1 MTPLPLSDL
10 PPGPDTL
17 VLCAT
22 PRLAAAL
29 RQRHAHLQAEQ
40 GRTRWDALDCR
51 TLAQWLAALRE
62 DWLLR
67 GAPDALLRRPL
78 TSFQERTVWETVIR
92 QRLGTEAGPLF
103 DIAALAQSAQEAHEW
118 QEVWQVRPD
127 RATLTEEH
135 RQFQQWR
142 NDFQAWCQQHG
153 WTTPHELDA
162 ATMAAVIAD
171 PAAVRLPAR
180 LVLAGFHRQ
189 PPGVQAWLQAL
200 QARSHEVL
208 TLADEPRADRIDV
221 FSYPDAAAEC
231 LAAALWA
238 QARLDADPQAE
249 LAIVAPNLADLRL
262 PLQDT
267 LEDVLAPGLLRAS
280 QAEAARPFNI
290 SLGQPLADHPL
301 VGAALALLEVLA
313 RPHSLT
319 QATLSALLR
328 HPYWSDPAEAAV
340 RAQAEALA
348 RTALPVSTDL
358 QALCRWLAD
367 GANAVRR
374 QAPALIGHAEALH
387 ALATSVNGARRLPSQ
402 WAPDLVPWLQQAG
415 WLHKRKLGSHEFQ
428 ARQAFMETVQ
438 AFGLLDAFLGSLSL
452 SEALRRLRQM
462 CRERIFQ
469 PETEGQPRLQVL
481 GLLEAS
487 GQRFDAVWIMGLR
500 ASVWPPAPR
509 PNPLLPSEA
518 QRKAGS
524 PNASASVQQAF
535 AQQVHQRLLRGA
547 PEVVLSWPR
556 AEGTAECHPSPLL
569 GSVGKGTA
577 LPTPDS
583 PHWTVQALQEPPRL
597 APPIDDHQAP
607 PLTPGEAVRG
617 GTALLKAQ
625 AVCPAWAYY
634 RYRLGAGTLE
644 DTADG
649 LDPRQR
655 GTLVHAALERFWA
668 EVRSADR
675 LHALGDTGCREVLE
689 QAIVQALDAR
699 DTEAGQAPL
708 PPRTRR
714 LEQTRLTRLL
724 SAWLA
729 LERQREG
736 AFDVVATEERQAL
749 DLGGLPIRV
758 QVDRID
764 RLDSGG
770 LLMIDYK
777 TGTRVDTQN
786 WSTHRLTEPQLPLY
800 AALATPEDRIGDTV
814 VGVAFAQ
821 VHLKE
826 TGWAGLAAQDLGLAR
841 VHALDSTQGRKRFEA
856 ARFPDWSAV
865 LAHWRV
871 ALQAVADEILRG
883 EAAVRCADERQLQY
897 CDVRPLLR
905 LSERRAQWQAMNA
918 QPAPDTA
925 LPPHAP

>member
-1 MTPLPLSDL
+1 MTPLSLDQL
-10 PPGPDTL
+10 NPGPDTL

-29 RQRHAHLQAEQ
+29 RQRHARRQAEQ

-67 GAPDALLRRPL
+67 GAPQALLRRPL

-92 QRLGTEAGPLF
+92 QRLGVDAAPLF
-103 DIAALAQSAQEAHEW
+103 DIGALAQSAQEAHEW

-142 NDFQAWCQQHG
+142 TDFQAWCQQHG

-180 LVLAGFHRQ
+180 LVLAGFHRL
-189 PPGVQAWLQAL
+189 PPEVQAWLQAL
-200 QARSHEVL
+200 QTRGHAVL

-221 FSYPDAAAEC
+221 LNYPDAAAEC

-249 LAIVAPNLADLRL
+249 LAIVVPNLAELRL
-262 PLQDT
+262 TLQDT
-267 LEDVLAPGLLRAS
+267 LEDVLAPALLRAS
-280 QAEAARPFNI
+280 QAEAPRPFNI

-301 VGAALALLEVLA
+301 VGAALALLEVMA
-313 RPHSLT
+313 RPHALN
-319 QATLSALLR
+319 QATWSALLR
-328 HPYWSDPAEAAV
+328 HPYWSDPAEAAA

-348 RTALPVSTDL
+348 RNTLPAATDL
-358 QALCRWLAD
+358 QAVCRWLTHGTGAD
-367 GANAVRR
+367 AVQR
-374 QAPALIGHAEALH
+374 QAPALIGHAEALLS
-387 ALATSVNGARRLPSQ
+387 LATAAHGARRLPSQ
-402 WAPDLVPWLQQAG
+402 WAADLWPWLQQAG
-415 WLHKRKLGSHEFQ
+415 WLYRRKLSSHEFQ
-428 ARQAFMETVQ
+428 ARQAFVETIQ
-438 AFGLLDAFLGSLSL
+438 AFGLLDTFLGPLGWG
-452 SEALRRLRQM
+452 EALRRLRQM

-469 PETEGQPRLQVL
+469 PETEGRPRLQVL

-518 QRKAGS
+518 QRRAGS

-535 AQQVHQRLLRGA
+535 AEPVHQRLLCAA
-547 PEVVLSWPR
+547 PEVMLSWPR

-569 GSVGKGTA
+569 AMVGKGTA
-577 LPTPDS
+577 LPAPDS
-583 PHWTVQALQEPPRL
+583 PHWTAQALLEPSRL
-597 APPIDDHQAP
+597 APPMDDHQAP
-607 PLTPGEAVRG
+607 PLTPDEVVRG

-625 AVCPAWAYY
+625 AICPAWAYY
-634 RYRLGAGTLE
+634 RYRLGAGKLE
-644 DTADG
+644 DGSDG

-668 EVRSADR
+668 EVRTADR
-675 LHALGDTGCREVLE
+675 LQALGATGCHEVLE
-689 QAIVQALDAR
+689 RVIALALDAR
-699 DTEAGQAPL
+699 DAEAGQVPL
-708 PPRTRR
+708 PPRARR
-714 LEQTRLTRLL
+714 LEQARLTRLL
-724 SAWLA
+724 SAWLEH
-729 LERQREG
+729 ERLRSQPFE
-736 AFDVVATEERQAL
+736 VVATEERQAL

-764 RLDSGG
+764 RLEGGG

-777 TGTRVDTQN
+777 TGAQLDTSN
-786 WSTHRLTEPQLPLY
+786 WSCDRVTEPQLPLY
-800 AALATPEDRIGDTV
+800 AAVAAPNHHTGDTV

-841 VHALDSTQGRKRFEA
+841 VHALDSPQGRKRFEA
-856 ARFPDWSAV
+856 TLFPDWPAV
-865 LAHWRV
+865 LAHWRA
-871 ALQAVADEILRG
+871 ALHKVADEILRG
-883 EAAVRCADERQLQY
+883 EAAVRCADERQLQH
-897 CDVRPLLR
+897 CEVRPLLR
-905 LSERRAQWQAMNA
+905 LSERRAQWQALYRST
-918 QPAPDTA
+918 PRTSHTA
-925 LPPHAP
+925 